1 MTTKQ
6 MRELDEWIHINIFE
20 WTLGRELKY
29 PNRPA
34 YFLNGVQMLA
44 CDAPR
49 YSAHPAAA
57 MLVLKKCAEKIGQDG
72 AIEVSYHKWNFSVR
86 SALVDSGFYY
96 IEKSLELATCQFA
109 RQLFEKGNQ

>member
-1 MTTKQ
+1 
-6 MRELDEWIHINIFE
+6 MRELDEWIHINIFG

-49 YSAHPAAA
+49 YSADPAA
-57 MLVLKKCAEKIGQDG
+57 MLVLKKCAEKLIPNAFVIESPIRLDPKWCVG
-72 AIEVSYHKWNFSVR
+72 ATTKSIT
-86 SALVDSGFYY
+86 ASGDT
-96 IEKSLELATCQFA
+96 LELAICQFA